1 MRWVLSIIG
10 YTIVILA
17 FIAILIIVI
26 FKRKREDNKKL
37 IVAENEEINEELS
50 VDNKDMLVLEEIKEL
65 IIQDENGQQL
75 LFERPKSE
83 MGMTKYQ
90 EVLSEGTMIGGHMAQ
105 GALPVLGQAQTL
117 AEIQKLAP
125 NGLFTATADKAVLSH
140 FADGTYTTM
149 VRDSGNHLVANAGFQ
164 EVGQLNKINP
174 AIAVGVGMQAMAMIS
189 GQYYMTQIN
198 SQLEGIN
205 KSLERLI
212 DMHHDEK
219 IGVLQ
224 NAQKRVA
231 EITKRDAIDIADIN
245 EIRDIRNRIGEVY
258 QEYETRL
265 SREFKGT
272 VDFKS
277 DKWLVKNRVGGY
289 SEVVD
294 DLNFTLRVCAEA
306 DKLRLQTEVAEIAI
320 RMKVDN
326 KNPMIPEL
334 YSQLKSNYEDS
345 LVKKLR
351 DNPELI
357 FEPIIETGE
366 KVVGTGKDFGL
377 IDRDKEKLMQMI
389 SDKSKETVD
398 LYVASEDRS
407 LVEKMIAENDE
418 KAEIAMLIDDSGKQR
433 VFIPVLQN
441 DCV

>member
-1 MRWVLSIIG
+1 MSIIG

-418 KAEIAMLIDDSGKQR
+418 KAEIVMLIDDSGKQR

-441 DCV
+441 DFV

>member
-1 MRWVLSIIG
+1 MSIIG

-418 KAEIAMLIDDSGKQR
+418 KAEIVMLIDDSGKQR

>member
-17 FIAILIIVI
+17 CIAILIMVV
-26 FKRKREDNKKL
+26 FKRKREDYKNL
-37 IVAENEEINEELS
+37 IVAENEEINEALS
-50 VDNKDMLVLEEIKEL
+50 VDNKDMLVMEEIKEL

-105 GALPVLGQAQTL
+105 GALPALGQAQTL

-205 KSLERLI
+205 KSLERLV

-231 EITKRDAIDIADIN
+231 EITKRDVIDIADIN

-294 DLNFTLRVCAEA
+294 DLNFTMRVCAEA

-326 KNPMIPEL
+326 KDPMIPEL

-366 KVVGTGKDFGL
+366 KVVGTGKDFGF

-398 LYVASEDRS
+398 IYVASEERS

-418 KAEIAMLIDDSGKQR
+418 KAEIVMLIDDSGKQR
-433 VFIPVLQN
+433 VFIPVSQN
-441 DCV
+441 DFV

>member
-205 KSLERLI
+205 KSLERLV

-231 EITKRDAIDIADIN
+231 EITKRDVIDIADIN

-289 SEVVD
+289 SEAVD

-326 KNPMIPEL
+326 KDPMIPEL

-366 KVVGTGKDFGL
+366 KVVGTGKDFGF

-398 LYVASEDRS
+398 IYVASEERS

-418 KAEIAMLIDDSGKQR
+418 KAEIVMLIDDSGKQR
-433 VFIPVLQN
+433 VFIPVSQN
-441 DCV
+441 DFV